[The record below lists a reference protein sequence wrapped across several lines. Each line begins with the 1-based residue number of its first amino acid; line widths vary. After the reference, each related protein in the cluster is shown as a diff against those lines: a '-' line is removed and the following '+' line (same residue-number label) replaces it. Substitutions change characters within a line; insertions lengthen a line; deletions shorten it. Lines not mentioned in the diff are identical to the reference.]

1 LMFAPFLE
9 RAPAKVNLAL
19 HVLGRRADGYH
30 ELDSIVAF
38 ADVCDTLLFEP
49 SRSTSLT
56 VTGPNGAGLS
66 AGADNLVLRALHEL
80 RKHVRLPEMHITLE
94 KVLPV
99 AAGLGGGS
107 ADAAA
112 ALRGGLQTC
121 GVELP
126 VETLRQ
132 IALRIGADVP
142 VCLASKVSRMQGVG
156 EQISALAVPYEAI
169 VLVNPG
175 VPCSTAEIF
184 TVLGLQAGQTHKT
197 GLDPLD
203 ESTWR
208 NDLAEP
214 AIGVQPAI
222 KNVLDLLRGMP
233 AFSVVNMSGSGATCF
248 GLLSDAAQA
257 AAAAQEIAAAH
268 PAWWVKAARLS

>member
-1 LMFAPFLE
+1 MFAPFIE

-30 ELDSIVAF
+30 ELDSVVAF
-38 ADVCDTLLFEP
+38 ADICDMLQFEP
-49 SRSTSLT
+49 SRSTSLV
-56 VTGPNGAGLS
+56 VTGPYGVGLS

-80 RKHVRLPEMHITLE
+80 RKHVRLPEMRITLE

-99 AAGLGGGS
+99 ASGLGGGS

-112 ALRGGLQTC
+112 ALRGGLRAA
-121 GVELP
+121 GAELP
-126 VETLRQ
+126 DETLRQ

-142 VCLASKVSRMQGVG
+142 VCLTSKASRMQGVG
-156 EQISALAVPYEAI
+156 EQISGFAIPYEAI

-184 TVLGLQAGQTHKT
+184 TVLGLRAGQTHKI

-203 ESTWR
+203 ASAWR

-214 AIGVQPAI
+214 AMSVQPAI
-222 KNVLDLLRGMP
+222 KKVLGVLRAMP

-248 GLLSDAAQA
+248 GLLSDAAHA
-257 AAAAQEIAAAH
+257 AAAMEEISAAH
-268 PAWWVKAARLS
+268 PAWWVKAARLF

>member
-1 LMFAPFLE
+1 MFAPFLE

-30 ELDSIVAF
+30 VLDSVVGF
-38 ADVCDTLLFEP
+38 TDVCDTLLFEP

-56 VTGPNGAGLS
+56 VTGPQGAGLS

-99 AAGLGGGS
+99 AGGLGGGS

-112 ALRGGLQTC
+112 ALRGGLRAA
-121 GVELP
+121 GAELP
-126 VETLRQ
+126 DESLLRM
-132 IALRIGADVP
+132 ALRIGADVP
-142 VCLASKVSRMQGVG
+142 VCLTSKASRMQGVG
-156 EQISALAVPYEAI
+156 EQISGLAVPHEDI

-203 ESTWR
+203 ASGWR

-214 AIGVQPAI
+214 AMSVQPAI
-222 KNVLDLLRGMP
+222 KKVLGVLRGMP
-233 AFSVVNMSGSGATCF
+233 AFSAVNMSGSGATCF
-248 GLLSDAAQA
+248 GLLSDAARA
-257 AAAAQEIAAAH
+257 AAAAEEISAAH
-268 PAWWVKAARLS
+268 PAWWVNAARLF

>member
-1 LMFAPFLE
+1 MFTPFVE

-30 ELDSIVAF
+30 ELDSAVVF

-56 VTGPNGAGLS
+56 VTGPCGAGLS

-94 KVLPV
+94 KTLPV
-99 AAGLGGGS
+99 ASGLGGGS

-112 ALRGGLQTC
+112 ALRGGLRAG
-121 GVELP
+121 GVQLP
-126 VETLRQ
+126 NETLRQ

-142 VCLASKVSRMQGVG
+142 VCLISKASRMRGIG
-156 EQISALAVPYEAI
+156 EQVSDLAIAQQAI

-175 VPCSTAEIF
+175 VPCSTAEVF
-184 TVLGLQAGQTHKT
+184 SVLGLQAGQAHGT

-203 ESTWR
+203 ASVWR
-208 NDLAEP
+208 NDLAE
-214 AIGVQPAI
+214 AAMSVQPAI
-222 KNVLDLLRGMP
+222 KKVLDSLRGMKV
-233 AFSVVNMSGSGATCF
+233 FGTVNMSGSGATCF
-248 GLLSDAAQA
+248 GLLSDVRQAEA
-257 AAAAQEIAAAH
+257 AAREIAAAH

>member
-1 LMFAPFLE
+1 MFAPFLE

-38 ADVCDTLLFEP
+38 ADVCDALLFEP

-56 VTGPNGAGLS
+56 VTGPHGASLS

-80 RKHVRLPEMHITLE
+80 RKLVRLPEMHITLE

-99 AAGLGGGS
+99 ASGLGGGS

-112 ALRGGLQTC
+112 TLRGGLRA
-121 GVELP
+121 GDVELSD
-126 VETLRQ
+126 ETLRQ

-142 VCLASKVSRMQGVG
+142 VCLTPKACRMRGIG
-156 EQISALAVPYEAI
+156 EAISTFSIPHEAI

-175 VPCSTAEIF
+175 VPCATSGVFTA
-184 TVLGLQAGQTHKT
+184 LGLSAGQAHLK
-197 GLDPLD
+197 GLDPSD
-203 ESTWR
+203 PSTWR
-208 NDLAEP
+208 NDLAQP
-214 AIGVQPAI
+214 AMSVQPAI
-222 KNVLDLLRGMP
+222 SKVLGVLRGMP
-233 AFSVVNMSGSGATCF
+233 AFGVVNMSGSGATCF
-248 GLLSDAAQA
+248 GLLSDSAQA
-257 AAAAQEIAAAH
+257 ETVAREIAAAH

>member
-1 LMFAPFLE
+1 MFAPFLE

-30 ELDSIVAF
+30 ELDSVVAF
-38 ADVCDTLLFEP
+38 ADICDTLLFEP

-56 VTGPNGAGLS
+56 VTGPFGAGLS

-94 KVLPV
+94 KALPV

-112 ALRGGLQTC
+112 ALRGGLHAA

-126 VETLRQ
+126 DETLRQ

-142 VCLASKVSRMQGVG
+142 VCLVSRASRMQGVG
-156 EQISALAVPYEAI
+156 EQISDLVIPHGAI
-169 VLVNPG
+169 ILINPG

-184 TVLGLQAGQTHKT
+184 TVLGLQAGQAHKT

-203 ESTWR
+203 ATSWR

-214 AIGVQPAI
+214 AMSVQPAI
-222 KNVLDLLRGMP
+222 KDVLGILRGIP
-233 AFSVVNMSGSGATCF
+233 DFSAVNMSGSGATCF
-248 GLLSDAAQA
+248 GLLSDALQA
-257 AAAAQEIAAAH
+257 EAVAREIAAAH